1 MPYPNLKQSVWLLIL
16 FFLISAALGVPVAI
30 LGFILDQ
37 TLHGSPYV
45 IWLLTLISFVLV
57 AVYSKRRTDRTWR
70 NVLQLRPVSWQL
82 SLPLGVSI
90 IGLAIVG
97 TDLGNL
103 LRDLIPA
110 PEIIVNALK
119 ELADKESP
127 FGLAFYVM
135 VVQAPLTEE
144 VLFRGIIL
152 GGLLAHRTRNR
163 AVVWSAV
170 LFALFH
176 GNPWQFPIALIL
188 GIVFASWVIQTGSL
202 IPAIAGHAL
211 NNFLALTVAHLEL
224 FGPIDSS
231 DTVVYYPWWLL
242 AGGIVLALV
251 GLRWFNQIAKREG
264 TPLDPPADPEP
275 IEAAAAE
282 KSV

>member
-1 MPYPNLKQSVWLLIL
+1 MAYPNLKQSVWLLIL

-30 LGFILDQ
+30 LGFILDR

-70 NVLQLRPVSWQL
+70 NILQLRPVSWQL

-97 TDLGNL
+97 SDLGNL
-103 LRDLIPA
+103 LRHLIPA

-119 ELADKESP
+119 ELVDRESP
-127 FGLAFYVM
+127 FALAFYVM

-144 VLFRGIIL
+144 ILFRGIIL

-163 AVVWSAV
+163 AIVWSAL

-176 GNPWQFPIALIL
+176 ANPWQFPIALML

-202 IPAIAGHAL
+202 IPAIAGHVL

-224 FGPIDSS
+224 FGPIDSF
-231 DTVVYYPWWLL
+231 DTVVYYPWWLITI
-242 AGGIVLALV
+242 GIVLAVV
-251 GLRWFNQIAKREG
+251 GLRWFNQLAKREG
-264 TPLDPPADPEP
+264 TPLAPPAGPEQ
-275 IEAAAAE
+275 AATPADQE
-282 KSV
+282 PV

>member
-1 MPYPNLKQSVWLLIL
+1 MAYPNLKQSVWLLIL

-30 LGFILDQ
+30 LGFILEQ
-37 TLHGSPYV
+37 SMYENPSV
-45 IWLLTLISFVLV
+45 IWFVTLVSFVLV

-70 NVLQLRPVSWQL
+70 NILQIKPVSWQL

-90 IGLAIVG
+90 VGLAIVG
-97 TDLGNL
+97 SDLGNL
-103 LRDLIPA
+103 LRHLIPV
-110 PEIIVNALK
+110 PEIIVNAMK

-127 FGLAFYVM
+127 FGLSFYVM

-152 GGLLAHRTRNR
+152 GGLLTHRTRNR

-176 GNPWQFPIALIL
+176 ANPWQFPIALIL
-188 GIVFASWVIQTGSL
+188 GIVFAWWVVQTGSL
-202 IPAIAGHAL
+202 VPAIAGHAL
-211 NNFLALTVAHLEL
+211 NNLLALTVARLEL
-224 FGPIDSS
+224 FGPVDSP

-242 AGGIVLALV
+242 AVGIVLAVV
-251 GLRWFNQIAKREG
+251 GLRWFNQMAIRESSSLENHVQ
-264 TPLDPPADPEP
+264 PEQADAPDDREP
-275 IEAAAAE
+275 
-282 KSV
+282 V

>member
-1 MPYPNLKQSVWLLIL
+1 
-16 FFLISAALGVPVAI
+16 
-30 LGFILDQ
+30 
-37 TLHGSPYV
+37 
-45 IWLLTLISFVLV
+45 
-57 AVYSKRRTDRTWR
+57 
-70 NVLQLRPVSWQL
+70 
-82 SLPLGVSI
+82 
-90 IGLAIVG
+90 
-97 TDLGNL
+97 
-103 LRDLIPA
+103 
-110 PEIIVNALK
+110 
-119 ELADKESP
+119 
-127 FGLAFYVM
+127 M

-144 VLFRGIIL
+144 VLYRGIIL

-176 GNPWQFPIALIL
+176 WNPWQFPIALIL

-264 TPLDPPADPEP
+264 TPLEPPAGPEQ
-275 IEAAAAE
+275 AATPAE
-282 KSV
+282 E